1 MSTIHTLF
9 YIVTSY
15 LEFENEVLQEY
26 VLRLPLQR
34 QVQDIILGYSEP
46 TSAFISRKSID
57 LCISGKLNNNEII
70 NSYFTLLEKSFHI
83 STVY

>member
-34 QVQDIILGYSEP
+34 QVQDIILGYSES
-46 TSAFISRKSID
+46 TSTFISHKSID
-57 LCISGKLNNNEII
+57 LCIGGKLNNNEII
-70 NSYFTLLEKSFHI
+70 NSYFTFLEKFFYT